1 MSPQH
6 WILFW
11 SLLFALTDV
20 AIFFLCTAKLFSQKV
35 SNGWTS
41 YRKICFIVRQAKL
54 CKFFPLTM
62 WPIFGQQSAV
72 HWGRYHWLQ
81 AHKAADKK
89 CWLLR
94 TITGLRKKLN
104 ELGLYWIALLHLN
117 HCVNFQ
123 CKIFVKKWPS
133 SFDCSS
139 STTRY
144 YWSAVG
150 LGSYVLSN
158 VRPNVCVGQ
167 PAGGLGLL
175 HKVRWS

>member
-1 MSPQH
+1 M
-6 WILFW
+6 
-11 SLLFALTDV
+11 
-20 AIFFLCTAKLFSQKV
+20 
-35 SNGWTS
+35 
-41 YRKICFIVRQAKL
+41 RQAKL
-54 CKFFPLTM
+54 CKFFPLTT

-89 CWLLR
+89 SWQLR

-133 SFDCSS
+133 PFDCSS

-144 YWSAVG
+144 YWSAVVF
-150 LGSYVLSN
+150 GSYVLSN

-175 HKVRWS
+175 HKVRWSKICILLGSSYILVRGLVPVPSTGKKILMSAVFSSKNSL